1 MLIYKRNT
9 LFCNPVSWSSD
20 ASGVVCSNKCWS
32 IWSSDQ
38 RTWCKYSLILVK
50 QVSAQGFLVIWHHLT
65 PLPSLLF
72 KFFLL
77 FHAQT
82 GQNVRTNH
90 KLCYQKAQ
98 CCCGYKPELFSCSL
112 GPMIVLAGHVL
123 PLHVLMLWLLQQ
135 KNNKL
140 KVHTQSHIWLEMNEL
155 YSYLTSLL
163 QQEQMSFNRG
173 IITINIILLG
183 SLGLIQILEKLEIWF

>member
-32 IWSSDQ
+32 I
-38 RTWCKYSLILVK
+38 
-50 QVSAQGFLVIWHHLT
+50 
-65 PLPSLLF
+65 LPSLLF